1 MSTSTLELGLLC
13 MYYLLNLSRLAMY
26 KIRLFK

>member
-13 MYYLLNLSRLAMY
+13 MYYLLNLSSVVRGST
-26 KIRLFK
+26 RFD